1 MRKPGE
7 LWRGHSKRR
16 MSGLVCFQKWAKR
29 DPPGVVSVRR
39 ADLSARGR
47 CGGAVGVR
55 TYRDMRAWLA
65 ASKDHVYCGSKVAG
79 ESASFDSQL
88 REDMEVFENETR
100 VEHLVRYEKWL
111 RKRMAESVTFRRRV
125 QRLEGKTLGCLCGA
139 GGTCHCHVLVKLAA
153 EGKVGQ

>member
-1 MRKPGE
+1 M
-7 LWRGHSKRR
+7 
-16 MSGLVCFQKWAKR
+16 
-29 DPPGVVSVRR
+29 RR

-47 CGGAVGVR
+47 CGGVTGVR
-55 TYRDMRAWLA
+55 TYRDLRAWLA
-65 ASKDHVYCGSKVAG
+65 ASKDHVYCGAKVEG
-79 ESASFDSQL
+79 ESASFDSLL

-139 GGTCHCHVLVKLAA
+139 VDTCHCHVLVKLAE